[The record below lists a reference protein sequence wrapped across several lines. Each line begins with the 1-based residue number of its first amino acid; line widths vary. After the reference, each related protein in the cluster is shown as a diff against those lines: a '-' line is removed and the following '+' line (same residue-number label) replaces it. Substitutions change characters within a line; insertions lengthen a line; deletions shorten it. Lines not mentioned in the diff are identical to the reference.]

1 MNLPSRHTG
10 SSNRFKVVVL
20 VLLMVVLVVPVV
32 VVVVRIGSPSSGS
45 SSRGR
50 STSISTHSSSSS
62 STPAW
67 PNSPACRLGPAR
79 VFGSKPARAGSENFQ
94 DGSWVLRPA
103 RPFGTGFRHCTHTHT
118 TREPEVLHRIPNFY
132 PQLKA
137 VHLLFQKL
145 SGLADLR
152 SCIF

>member
-67 PNSPACRLGPAR
+67 PNSPACRLGLPALTGLDRLGFLAPSRLEPAR
-79 VFGSKPARAGSENFQ
+79 KFFKTARGSFARLDLLGPA
-94 DGSWVLRPA
+94 
-103 RPFGTGFRHCTHTHT
+103 FGTAF
-118 TREPEVLHRIPNFY
+118 
-132 PQLKA
+132 
-137 VHLLFQKL
+137 LLYVVQ
-145 SGLADLR
+145 
-152 SCIF
+152 